1 MATQAKKSTW
11 TRRNAGEIR
20 RSQLI
25 TTYGPGAMVDLK
37 DDAALIQ
44 AVDGWKGTEFQPENE
59 TLRDPRLLDLINS
72 MLSRLDPP
80 VALEVRQPF
89 ISPPVPSDDHSA
101 PNQSKVGVSATT
113 FPLWFVCQACNQLHR
128 AESMRQ
134 KHGQN
139 LHTCTVGEERSR
151 RSVPVRFVVAC
162 KDGHLDEFPWN
173 FFVHATGE
181 DGKSRCRSHQLYLID
196 ESADLSTARVECREC
211 GARRSMM
218 DAFANDKALGL
229 CSGNRP
235 WIPGYLKA
243 GRVKCE
249 QQARP
254 LVRTASNSWYSV
266 IASALQLDRE
276 NASLSAIQAAI
287 PLQDEVFAGY
297 RAMPLSSEQI
307 WAVTQPLLAG
317 LMEQFPAERVK
328 EAFVARLEQRALPAS
343 AVSIRAP
350 EYRTLVAAPA
360 FEHGATEGTR
370 ARDPG
375 PSMIAN
381 ALPDVPTGIGRV
393 VQVDLL
399 QELRA
404 QIGFTRMHPCPPLD
418 ESSGAAPP
426 DGLQLAFDKIGRLPA
441 VLNRGEGI
449 FFSLDPTRVTEWEQR
464 DAVVERVR
472 VLNGSETGNERP
484 ARYYLLHT
492 LSHLLMESL
501 GTYCGYASTALR
513 ERLYWSEPDEEFMA
527 GVLIMTAT
535 PGTDGT
541 LGGLAEQ
548 AASLG
553 MHLRRV
559 RSRALLCSN
568 DPVCSTHPQPRP
580 AGQAAGGHVHRP
592 YEGAACYA
600 CCYVA
605 EPSCEAFN
613 RYLDRALV
621 FPVIGQL
628 PELAYFGMN
637 EEF

>member
-25 TTYGPGAMVDLK
+25 ATYGPGAMVDLK

-44 AVDGWKGTEFQPENE
+44 VVDGWKGEESQAESE
-59 TLRDPRLLDLINS
+59 TLRDPRLLDLINA
-72 MLSRLDPP
+72 MLGRLDPP
-80 VALEVRQPF
+80 EALDMRQPF

-134 KHGQN
+134 KRGLN
-139 LHTCTVGEERSR
+139 LHTCSEGEEMSR

-181 DGKSRCRSHQLYLID
+181 DGKTRCRSHRLYLID
-196 ESADLSTARVECREC
+196 ESADLSTARVECGDC

-229 CSGNRP
+229 CSGSRP

-276 NASLSAIQAAI
+276 NASLSAIQAEIAL
-287 PLQDEVFAGY
+287 PDEVFASY
-297 RAMPLSSEQI
+297 RNMPLSSEQI
-307 WAVTQPLLAG
+307 WAVAQPLLAG
-317 LMEQFPAERVK
+317 LMNRFPADRVR
-328 EAFVARLEQRALPAS
+328 EAFMARLEQRALPAS

-360 FEHGATEGTR
+360 FEHGASEGTR
-370 ARDPG
+370 ARDPS
-375 PSMIAN
+375 PSMIAH
-381 ALPDVPTGIGRV
+381 ALPAVPPGMGRV

-418 ESSGAAPP
+418 ESSGSTAPE
-426 DGLQLAFDKIGRLPA
+426 GLQLAFDKACQLPA

-449 FFSLDPTRVTEWEQR
+449 FFSLDPARVTEWEQR

-472 VLNGSETGNERP
+472 LLNGDEPGNERP

-501 GTYCGYASTALR
+501 GTYCGYAATALR
-513 ERLYWSEPDEEFMA
+513 ERLYWSEETQEFMA

-541 LGGLAEQ
+541 LGGLADQ
-548 AASLG
+548 AGSLA
-553 MHLRRV
+553 MHLQRV

-568 DPVCSTHPQPRP
+568 DPVCSTHPQVQQPGATP
-580 AGQAAGGHVHRP
+580 GGHAHRP
-592 YEGAACYA
+592 FEGAACYA

-621 FPVIGQL
+621 FPVIGQSAA
-628 PELAYFGMN
+628 LAYFGMD